1 LNEDLN
7 PINHHHFDWKN
18 TCEMEPP
25 NYVNYLCSRQDN
37 SFIACADNS
46 IHILAVT
53 SIVEADHAKND
64 FDRLK
69 L

>member
-1 LNEDLN
+1 
-7 PINHHHFDWKN
+7 
-18 TCEMEPP
+18 MEPP